1 MGIMRCAN
9 KSCNAL
15 MAAGQSKCGH
25 CGKKT
30 YFYWK
35 HPHPILMILF
45 LLLFSPFFIA
55 IALVVKL
62 VMIPFKLAN
71 MIKNKLTKNHSDI

>member
-1 MGIMRCAN
+1 MRCEN
-9 KSCNAL
+9 QNCNAV
-15 MAAGQSKCGH
+15 MAAGQSKCGN

-35 HPHPILMILF
+35 HPHPLFMILF

-62 VMIPFKLAN
+62 VTIPFKVGDR
-71 MIKNKLTKNHSDI
+71 IKNKLIKTDD